1 MFRPKNLL
9 SDPQGFL
16 QEGFGPGIP
25 AHVSVQFTQVIQAGR
40 RVWMFLA
47 KNFLPDPQR
56 FLVERLGFGVVA
68 DLSGNEPEIIQ
79 GFSGLGLLRTSNALG
94 NFNGSFRNRDR
105 LLILT
110 LFNQLIYLL
119 I

>member
-1 MFRPKNLL
+1 MRP
-9 SDPQGFL
+9 QRG
-16 QEGFGPGIP
+16 
-25 AHVSVQFTQVIQAGR
+25 GR
-40 RVWMFLA
+40 RLRLPCFVPGQTQNGKVFQARRRIGMVRAQHFLA
-47 KNFLPDPQR
+47 NRQSL
-56 FLVERLGFGVVA
+56 LVERLGFGVVA